1 MHGRHVENEE
11 PHHASPKAEEQT
23 WEQKFRSLQQELN
36 RVKEVI
42 KGRTPDAMDTLM
54 QQTESPFTAE
64 VLRYPLPAKFKM
76 PQVEAFDGVKDPV
89 DHLNTYKNQMEL
101 HGYQDPV
108 RCRAFATT
116 LKGPSMAWF
125 NRIPPSTI
133 SSFRELSIAFVSHFI
148 GARTYRK
155 PSYHLLTIK
164 QGSQESLKSY
174 VQRFNAESLKI
185 DVPDEKFAI
194 TAFIAGLGVQSKDLM
209 FSISKNP
216 QASMAEVLTKA
227 KKYINGEEA
236 LLSKRESS
244 STRKEKGATDK
255 RRGRSPK
262 RQGDRRKSP
271 GTERERSSKRRGN
284 LRDRL
289 GPPQSQGRQRYSP
302 QRFTPL
308 AASMSQVLHE
318 VRNEQFL
325 RWPTQMKSDPATRD
339 NTKYCEF
346 HRDYEHRTDNCIQLR
361 REIEYLIQRG
371 YLRCFIPPGNQAPS
385 QTQNQNQAPTQ
396 QPPPRQTTTQHQQP
410 LGEIHVISGGFVGGG
425 ESSSARKAH
434 LRSIRS
440 ADMGEIQEVSKLPR
454 MDTTITFSDS
464 DLEGCQHPHDD
475 PLVVRAIVANTTVH
489 RVLVDNGSSADIIFA
504 SAFDK
509 MGIERENLEPVNT
522 HLRGFSGEK
531 VLPLGSIQLV
541 LTLGEPP
548 CQATTTT
555 RFLIVDAP
563 SAYNM
568 LLGRPSLN
576 SIKAIPSAYHMIVK
590 FPTVNGVGTV
600 RGDQRVARE
609 CYTASMKQG
618 AVDNVNVGELDMRDE
633 VLTRPEPS
641 EELEPVSLDDD
652 LEHLAYIGSKL
663 AKDLK
668 GLLTQ
673 FLRQNRDIFAWK
685 QADMGRIDH
694 AIITHKLNTNPSFK
708 SVKQKRRSFAPE
720 RQKAINEEVSKLLQ
734 AGAIREVEYPEWLAN
749 VVLIKKANGK
759 WRLCIDFTNI
769 NKPCPKDSFP
779 LPRIDLIVDATAGH
793 ELLSFMD
800 AFSGYNQ
807 ISMDPG
813 DQEKTSFVTAQGT
826 YCYRVM
832 PFGLKNAGATYQRL
846 VNRMFQKNIGA
857 TMEVY
862 IDDMLVKSTKSDL
875 HITHLSE
882 AFQILRN
889 YNMKLNP
896 AKCAFGVS
904 AGKFLG
910 FIVNHRGIEANPS
923 KIKALLDMPSPS
935 GIKEVQ
941 RLTGRIAALSC
952 FVSRASDKCQ
962 PFFQVLKKAFH

>member
-1 MHGRHVENEE
+1 
-11 PHHASPKAEEQT
+11 
-23 WEQKFRSLQQELN
+23 
-36 RVKEVI
+36 
-42 KGRTPDAMDTLM
+42 
-54 QQTESPFTAE
+54 
-64 VLRYPLPAKFKM
+64 
-76 PQVEAFDGVKDPV
+76 
-89 DHLNTYKNQMEL
+89 
-101 HGYQDPV
+101 
-108 RCRAFATT
+108 
-116 LKGPSMAWF
+116 
-125 NRIPPSTI
+125 
-133 SSFRELSIAFVSHFI
+133 
-148 GARTYRK
+148 
-155 PSYHLLTIK
+155 
-164 QGSQESLKSY
+164 
-174 VQRFNAESLKI
+174 
-185 DVPDEKFAI
+185 
-194 TAFIAGLGVQSKDLM
+194 M

-216 QASMAEVLTKA
+216 QASMAEVLAKA
-227 KKYINGEEA
+227 EKYINGEEA

-255 RRGRSPK
+255 QRGRSPK
-262 RQGDRRKSP
+262 RQGDQRKSL
-271 GTERERSSKRRGN
+271 GTERERSPKRRGS

-289 GPPQSQGRQRYSP
+289 GPPQSQGRQRHSP
-302 QRFTPL
+302 QHFTPL
-308 AASMSQVLHE
+308 TTSVSQVLHE

-346 HRDYEHRTDNCIQLR
+346 HRDYGHHTDNCIQLR

-371 YLRCFIPPGNQAPS
+371 YLRRFISPGNQAQS

-410 LGEIHVISGGFVGGG
+410 LGEIHVISGGFAGGG

-440 ADMGEIQEVSKLPR
+440 ADMGEIQAVSKLPR

-489 RVLVDNGSSADIIFA
+489 RVFVDNGSSVDIIFA
-504 SAFDK
+504 SDFDK
-509 MGIERENLEPVNT
+509 MGIGREKLEPVNT
-522 HLRGFSGEK
+522 HLCGFSGEK

-576 SIKAIPSAYHMIVK
+576 AIKAIPSAYHMIVK

-609 CYTASMKQG
+609 GYTASMKQG
-618 AVDNVNVGELDMRDE
+618 AVDNVNVGKLDMRDE

-652 LEHLAYIGSKL
+652 PEHLAYIGSKL
-663 AKDLK
+663 TKDLK
-668 GLLTQ
+668 GLLTRY
-673 FLRQNRDIFAWK
+673 LRQNRDVFAWT
-685 QADMGRIDH
+685 QADMGGIDP

-708 SVKQKRRSFAPE
+708 PVKQKHRSFAPE
-720 RQKAINEEVSKLLQ
+720 RQKAIKEEVGKLLQ

-749 VVLIKKANGK
+749 VVLVKKANGK
-759 WRLCIDFTNI
+759 WRLCIDFTDI
-769 NKPCPKDSFP
+769 NKACPKDSFP

-793 ELLSFMD
+793 ELLSFID

-807 ISMDPG
+807 ISMNPN

-846 VNRMFQKNIGA
+846 VNRMFQKQIGA

-904 AGKFLG
+904 AGKFMG
-910 FIVNHRGIEANPS
+910 FIVNHRRIEANPD

-941 RLTGRIAALSC
+941 RLT
-952 FVSRASDKCQ
+952 
-962 PFFQVLKKAFH
+962 